1 MLLNKFLA
9 HAGVTSR
16 RKAAELIKLGYV
28 RVNKETVTDPS
39 YEVQPEDKVF
49 FDGKLIQEEKKI
61 YIILNKPKGYVV
73 TVEDE
78 EDRPTVLELLKPS
91 IKARVYPMGRLD
103 LQTTGVLLMTND
115 GTLAQKLAHP
125 KQEVEKVYQ
134 LTLDREINE
143 TDAARLKEGIRL
155 YDGFMKVDHYA
166 INPRDARQL
175 RVTIHSGKNRIL
187 RRLFEGIGYKVR
199 ALDRIMFGG
208 ITHKGLAKGTWRFL
222 SKREIEMLYSLGK

>member
-1 MLLNKFLA
+1 MQLNKFLA

-16 RKAAELIKLGYV
+16 RKAAELIKLGYA
-28 RVNKETVTDPS
+28 RVNKEIITDPS
-39 YEVQPEDKVF
+39 YMVQPEDRVYF
-49 FDGKLIQEEKKI
+49 NGKLVKEEKKI
-61 YIILNKPKGYVV
+61 YIVLNKPKGFVV

-78 EDRPTVLELLKPS
+78 EGRATVLELLKPS
-91 IKARVYPMGRLD
+91 IQERVYPMGRLD

-115 GTLAQKLAHP
+115 GTLAQKLSHP

-134 LTLDREINE
+134 LTLDREIIE
-143 TDAARLKEGIRL
+143 SDAVRLKDGLRL
-155 YDGFMKVDHYA
+155 YDGFMKVDSYV
-166 INPRDARQL
+166 INPRDAKQL

-187 RRLFEGIGYKVR
+187 RRLFEGIGYKIR

-222 SKREIEMLYSLGK
+222 SKREIEDLYKL